1 MGMMLGEKTRRD
13 IDALFADY
21 DSPSSPGCALGV
33 FQGGEL
39 AYARGYGMA
48 DLEARVPVGTGTVF
62 HLASVSKQFTAAA
75 VALLEEAGELS
86 LDDEVGEY
94 LDWLPAYC
102 RPLTLRHLVSMT
114 NGLEDIYDV
123 ASLVM
128 GIPEDSYFTM
138 EEAVA
143 IIQSAKGLLFAPG
156 EKWSYGNTGYFL
168 LARIVE
174 RASGLSF
181 AEFARSNIFGPLGM
195 RHSFVRSDRRQVIP
209 HVAKT
214 YSRLSQIR
222 FKEPE
227 AASLAGWGGSPEL
240 MELSGAGQVWSTVE
254 DLALWERNYYSNVL
268 GKGKPDF
275 MRRLSRP
282 FRLND
287 GTPTR
292 YAYGQMLC
300 ERHGSSVVYHEG
312 GSPGINTVIYRVPE
326 KGLSVICLA
335 NSSDFLTTLLRGMG
349 EEVYERIADL
359 ALGWGPAE
367 KARGEDPRPS
377 EPPRAARGKGQSPA
391 AAGGLEEYA
400 GLYRCERLDTAYRV
414 EPRPEGIE
422 LRNEVPGRDFRDLL
436 FSRESGELFV
446 AAYPPALDRFEL
458 RFVRGA
464 DGRVASFA
472 FPDEGSGREAWAF
485 ERKRGA

>member
-1 MGMMLGEKTRRD
+1 MLGEKTRRD

-21 DSPSSPGCALGV
+21 DSPSSPGCALGI

-48 DLEARVPVGTGTVF
+48 DLEAQVPVGSGTVF
-62 HLASVSKQFTAAA
+62 HLASVSKQFTAT
-75 VALLEEAGELS
+75 VLALLEEAGGLS
-86 LDDEVGEY
+86 LDDRVMKY
-94 LDWLPAYC
+94 LDWLPEYC

-143 IIQSAKGLLFAPG
+143 IIRSAKGLLFAPG

-168 LARIVE
+168 LARVIEKV
-174 RASGLSF
+174 SGLSF
-181 AEFARSNIFGPLGM
+181 AEYAKAKIFDPLGM
-195 RHSFVRSDRRQVIP
+195 DHSFVRSDRRQVIP
-209 HVAKT
+209 NVAKT
-214 YSRLSQIR
+214 YSRLSQIKFR
-222 FKEPE
+222 ERG
-227 AASLAGWGGSPEL
+227 AASLAGWGASPEL

-254 DLALWERNYYSNVL
+254 DLALWERNYYANIL
-268 GKGKPDF
+268 GKGEPNF

-287 GTPTR
+287 GTPTK
-292 YAYGQMLC
+292 YAYGLMLS
-300 ERHGSSVVYHEG
+300 ERHGCAVVYHEG
-312 GSPGINTVIYRVPE
+312 GSPGINTAIYRVPE

-335 NSSDFLTTLLRGMG
+335 NSSDFLTTLLRRMG

-359 ALGWGPAE
+359 ALGWRAME
-367 KARGEDPRPS
+367 DFGEY
-377 EPPRAARGKGQSPA
+377 E
-391 AAGGLEEYA
+391 
-400 GLYRCERLDTAYRV
+400 GLYRCESLKTAYRV
-414 EPRPEGIE
+414 EAGPEGIE
-422 LRNEVPGRDFRDLL
+422 LRNAISGRDFRDLH
-436 FSRESGELFV
+436 FARERADLFV
-446 AAYPPALDRFEL
+446 AAYPPALERFEL
-458 RFVRGA
+458 RFGRGA

-472 FPDEGSGREAWAF
+472 FPDKASTREAWVF
-485 ERKRGA
+485 EKASEL